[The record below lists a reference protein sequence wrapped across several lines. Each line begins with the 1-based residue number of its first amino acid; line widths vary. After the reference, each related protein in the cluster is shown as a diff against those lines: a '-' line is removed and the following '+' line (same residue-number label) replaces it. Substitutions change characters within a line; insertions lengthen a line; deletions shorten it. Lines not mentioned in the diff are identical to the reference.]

1 MARVQDAVNANG
13 GDLWGDKQWWE
24 KIEKGVKSWR
34 ALYALVQH
42 GASLK
47 KGCHPTHGKGYIAGI
62 EKALG
67 AAEFPTLALV
77 WGGDGGPELRA
88 GRASIARLEAAQQK
102 LQQQLKAQRKM
113 EKGFQIV
120 AEKRCADR
128 SELSAFPKVHTRVS
142 VGNRLV
148 QLGLYQDY
156 DVDIETG

>member
-67 AAEFPTLALV
+67 LQLV
-77 WGGDGGPELRA
+77 LMVMQMLLDHVFVVDCVEIVERDGG
-88 GRASIARLEAAQQK
+88 SISDT
-102 LQQQLKAQRKM
+102 
-113 EKGFQIV
+113 IV
-120 AEKRCADR
+120 TVEY
-128 SELSAFPKVHTRVS
+128 
-142 VGNRLV
+142 G
-148 QLGLYQDY
+148 
-156 DVDIETG
+156 